1 MTSAEPLTPEPVT
14 PELVSPHPDVNRL
27 IGAKRLVA
35 GARRVVVLTGA
46 GISTGSGIP
55 DFRGPNGVWTRN
67 PEAEKLASI
76 EHYLADPAIR
86 QRSWQSRLNHGAWAA
101 VPGPA
106 HVALARFG
114 STGCLD
120 LLVTQ
125 NVDGLHLAAGSDP
138 TRFVEIHGTMREAVC
153 MDCGCRGPMASTLD
167 RVRAGELDPDC
178 LSCGGI
184 LKSATVSFGQS
195 LDSDALERS
204 FAAAGDCDL
213 MVAVG
218 STLAVFPI
226 AQMVPI
232 AASAG
237 APVVVVNAEPTQM
250 DDLAAELV
258 RGDIAEVVPL
268 LFAQE

>member
-1 MTSAEPLTPEPVT
+1 MASRS
-14 PELVSPHPDVNRL
+14 LVS
-27 IGAKRLVA
+27 

-55 DFRGPNGVWTRN
+55 DFRGPNGVWTRD

-76 EHYLADPAIR
+76 EHYLEDPAIR
-86 QRSWQSRLNHGAWAA
+86 QRSWQSRLDHAAWSAE
-101 VPGPA
+101 PGPA
-106 HVALARFG
+106 HRALARFG
-114 STGCLD
+114 GTGRLD

-138 TRFVEIHGTMREAVC
+138 TRLVEIHGTMREASC
-153 MDCGCRGPMASTLD
+153 LDCGWRGPMASTLD

-178 LSCGGI
+178 PSCGGI

-195 LDSDALERS
+195 LDVGSLERS
-204 FAAAGDCDL
+204 FAAAGECEL

-232 AASAG
+232 AAQAG
-237 APVVVVNAEPTQM
+237 AAVIVVNGESTQM
-250 DDLAAELV
+250 DGLAAGLV
-258 RGDIAEVVPL
+258 RGDIDEVVPL